1 MEVSIIGRCSG
12 QKARL
17 TRRADHPNFSFIC
30 NYFKSVNM
38 SPGNGATKNTDST
51 LVLEQFLPYRLSIL
65 SNTVSNTIAREYR
78 ELFGLSIPE
87 WRVMAV
93 LGRFGPLS
101 ASGVCERTAMDKVT
115 VSRAVPRLIEQKF
128 VKRDTDPND
137 RRRAILQLTAHGTR
151 THRKIV
157 PIARGHEA
165 ELAAALTVQE
175 RRSLD
180 TLLAKL
186 QQRASEIAA
195 Q

>member
-1 MEVSIIGRCSG
+1 
-12 QKARL
+12 
-17 TRRADHPNFSFIC
+17 
-30 NYFKSVNM
+30 M

>member
-1 MEVSIIGRCSG
+1 MT
-12 QKARL
+12 Q
-17 TRRADHPNFSFIC
+17 RANHPNFSFIC

-38 SPGNGATKNTDST
+38 KPGNGAAKNTNSQF
-51 LVLEQFLPYRLSIL
+51 VLEQFLPYRLSIL

-93 LGRFGPLS
+93 LGHFGPTS
-101 ASGVCERTAMDKVT
+101 AGGVAERTAMDKVT
-115 VSRAVPRLIEQKF
+115 VSRAVSQLTGQKF
-128 VKRDTDPND
+128 IKSETDPAD
-137 RRRAILQLTAHGTR
+137 RRRSILKLTARGAR
-151 THRKIV
+151 THQKIV
-157 PIARGHEA
+157 PLARVRES
-165 ELAAALTVQE
+165 ELAEALTVKE

-180 TLLAKL
+180 TLLSKL